1 MLDFFMRLL
10 GYENIRNIKVPNGF
24 SIPGTKKLLCKATFF
39 QTTGQF
45 LDKVIINNDNL
56 LLYGYTTYI
65 LSKWLDYKYIKVI
78 RIDIW
83 QKLYKTAYK
92 NYKYR

>member
-24 SIPGTKKLLCKATFF
+24 SIPGTKKLLCKAPIYHPTV
-39 QTTGQF
+39 QF
-45 LDKVIINNDNL
+45 LDKVIIKNDKL

-78 RIDIW
+78 RIDIG